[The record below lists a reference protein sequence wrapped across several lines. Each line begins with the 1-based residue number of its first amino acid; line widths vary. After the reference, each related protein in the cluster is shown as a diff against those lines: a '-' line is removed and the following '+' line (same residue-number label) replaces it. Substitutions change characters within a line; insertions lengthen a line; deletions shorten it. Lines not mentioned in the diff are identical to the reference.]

1 MRDAII
7 IGAGISGL
15 VAAYRLKSL
24 GVDALLIET
33 SDRAGG
39 VIRSETIDG
48 YLIERGPNSSQG
60 TQELMALAD
69 ELGIRAEIVEGDPK
83 APAYV
88 YHDGELHAVPMSAG
102 AFLKSRL
109 LSARGKLR
117 LIREFFVPARKE
129 ESEESVFSFAERR
142 IGREGAERMISAFVS
157 GIYAGDA
164 KKLSVQAA
172 FPKMVNL
179 ETSYGG
185 LFRGM
190 FAKAK
195 EARKNKAP
203 AGPRSRRSCSF
214 RQGMSFLTDTLAE
227 RIGEDLI
234 LGCSDIDLRYE
245 IVSPKGSSDI
255 NLKSQIS
262 NLKDSSD
269 IDLKSQIS
277 NFKSQIPNFKLS
289 FNKSGI
295 REEITCK
302 SVIIST
308 PAFAA
313 SRLVAPV
320 SEELSHLLDE
330 IEYPPLA
337 IVYLAYDESMIEH
350 SLRGFGFLAA
360 PREGLNVLGCVWNT
374 SLFEGRA
381 PEGKALMTIFIG
393 GARNPA
399 AARLAD
405 DELVTLAHGEIQQA
419 MKIRGEPGSI
429 SVTRYERAI
438 PQYNLGHAA
447 RVKRIDEL
455 IGQNA
460 GLYLAGNYLRGPS
473 TGDCVKEADRVARE
487 VARSM

>member
-234 LGCSDIDLRYE
+234 LGCSDIDL
-245 IVSPKGSSDI
+245 
-255 NLKSQIS
+255 KSQIP
-262 NLKDSSD
+262 NLKGSSD

-277 NFKSQIPNFKLS
+277 NLKSQIPNFKLS

-295 REEITCK
+295 REEFTCK

-381 PEGKALMTIFIG
+381 PEGKALMTVFIG
-393 GARNPA
+393 GASNPA

-429 SVTRYERAI
+429 SITRYERAI

-460 GLYLAGNYLRGPS
+460 RFYLAGNYLRGPS